1 MSQNLNNNLKR
12 KASELTISLPEE
24 EGALQAKLE
33 ELETIEECKAILED
47 VQQARTS
54 TDPAGKSKPFEVEL
68 GHQHLAILCVPDV
81 QEQQEF
87 PHPLGLEEEP
97 DPTTDVQARLYK
109 YIHPDPSTRPTE
121 TDTNVI
127 NCLEQVT
134 NSRTRLIHTGPSVQ
148 RLDAILEAQAK
159 LQQITRRSF
168 ILCDRINYLV
178 CAQVNKQLGLY
189 AARYALESTFE
200 NLRYTFEDA
209 LCLDHNRLEVTRHA
223 SVRTRSNSNLDLFC
237 FGRVVQITGTLVLI
251 KLFNQDRHIAQRGR
265 DIWLNPESDTAEV

>member
-47 VQQARTS
+47 VQQARSS

-81 QEQQEF
+81 QEQQEL

-97 DPTTDVQARLYK
+97 DPTTDVQARPYK
-109 YIHPDPSTRPTE
+109 YICPDPSTRPTE
-121 TDTNVI
+121 TDTDVI

-134 NSRTRLIHTGPSVQ
+134 NS
-148 RLDAILEAQAK
+148 
-159 LQQITRRSF
+159 
-168 ILCDRINYLV
+168 
-178 CAQVNKQLGLY
+178 
-189 AARYALESTFE
+189 
-200 NLRYTFEDA
+200 
-209 LCLDHNRLEVTRHA
+209 
-223 SVRTRSNSNLDLFC
+223 
-237 FGRVVQITGTLVLI
+237 
-251 KLFNQDRHIAQRGR
+251 
-265 DIWLNPESDTAEV
+265 